1 MILNKNVYNVEFDD
15 LIYDGS
21 HPVDGRAVTLSIA
34 ASNADGLVAKGQVVD
49 YDDANDKYALHAANG
64 EVYGV
69 VSEDTEY
76 DTLNTTSS
84 VVVPVYLSGAL
95 RRTKLVTGVEL
106 TEADVE
112 KFREKGIF
120 LK

>member
-21 HPVDGRAVTLSIA
+21 HPVDGKNVTLSIA
-34 ASNADGLVAKGQVVD
+34 AADANGKVEKGRVVD
-49 YDDANDKYALHAANG
+49 YDDTNNKYVLHAANG
-64 EVYGV
+64 EVFGIV
-69 VSEDTEY
+69 AEDTKY
-76 DTLNTTSS
+76 DTVNATTA
-84 VVVPVYLSGAL
+84 VVVPVYLSGAI
-95 RRTKLVTGVEL
+95 KKAGLVKDVEL
-106 TEADVE
+106 TETDVE